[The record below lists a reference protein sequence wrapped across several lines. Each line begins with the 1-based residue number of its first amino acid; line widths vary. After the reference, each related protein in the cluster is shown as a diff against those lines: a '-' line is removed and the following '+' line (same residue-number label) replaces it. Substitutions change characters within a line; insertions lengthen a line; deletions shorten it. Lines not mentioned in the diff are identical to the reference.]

1 MKSAQETGKEKLLEQ
16 KDKHKLSRTGIRKM
30 LLMTTRTRRGRKEIK
45 TTKPETN
52 VRRRRRMTRQKWKD
66 TNNKEEGYKLKKKC
80 QLLF

>member
-1 MKSAQETGKEKLLEQ
+1 
-16 KDKHKLSRTGIRKM
+16 M